1 MDVQTCLIDMAS
13 YAYTDTDI
21 GIYYN

>member
-21 GIYYN
+21 GIL